1 MLTPP
6 KPQTGL
12 SKALTVAYYEALAR
26 QAQALADAA
35 QAAAQRAI
43 ERARQ

>member
-1 MLTPP
+1 MHTTPTPP
-6 KPQTGL
+6 TNPA
-12 SKALTVAYYEALAR
+12 KAVAVAHYQELAR